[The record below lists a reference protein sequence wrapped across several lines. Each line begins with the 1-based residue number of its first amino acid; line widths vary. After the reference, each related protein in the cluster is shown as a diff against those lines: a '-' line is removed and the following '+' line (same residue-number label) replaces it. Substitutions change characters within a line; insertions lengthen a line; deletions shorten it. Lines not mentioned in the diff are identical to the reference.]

1 MSSDARKKFF
11 YKWDAISIM
20 CTLHRDFS
28 RIFSWSSFICAE
40 NICTYR
46 SMLCF
51 GLVMLGDWYMQYI
64 DVLPSTN
71 IRRFITGT
79 LCGIGYLQILI
90 KIFYMVAKMV

>member
-28 RIFSWSSFICAE
+28 RIFSWSSFI
-40 NICTYR
+40 
-46 SMLCF
+46 